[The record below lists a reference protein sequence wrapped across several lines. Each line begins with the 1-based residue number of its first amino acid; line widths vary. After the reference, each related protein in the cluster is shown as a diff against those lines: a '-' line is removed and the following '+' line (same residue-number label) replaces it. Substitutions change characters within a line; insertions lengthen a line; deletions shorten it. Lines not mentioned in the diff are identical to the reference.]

1 MQIAFQ
7 RVYFHY
13 RGPFTGNQ
21 KALEDINLNISDN
34 EFIALVG
41 PTGSGKTTL
50 IQHLT
55 GLLIP
60 TSGKVLIDHQDLADK
75 KMNLTAIRRKISLVF
90 QFPEAQL
97 FEETVFA
104 DVAFGPK
111 NLGLTPEQI
120 ETAVNTALQ
129 QVNLNPIQFGP
140 RSPFNLSEGEKRR
153 VAIAGVLAMNPT
165 VLALDEPTAGLDP
178 SGVHIIEK
186 ILCQLHQS
194 GKTII
199 LITHNMDLVARIAH
213 RVIALKKGKIIWDG
227 NKNAFFSD
235 LGLLA
240 NAGLDLPRIAK
251 ILDRYRSKGLDLDR
265 NIYALEELQR
275 FIATQR
281 K

>member
-1 MQIAFQ
+1 MQIEFQ
-7 RVYFHY
+7 QVHFHY
-13 RGPFTGNQ
+13 RGPFSGNH
-21 KALEDINLNISDN
+21 KELDDINLTISDI

-50 IQHLT
+50 IQQLS
-55 GLLIP
+55 GLLMP
-60 TSGKVLIDHQDLADK
+60 TSGKVFIDHQNLAGK
-75 KMNLTAIRRKISLVF
+75 KINLTAIRRKISLVF

-111 NLGLTPEQI
+111 NLGLTPAQI
-120 ETAVNTALQ
+120 EAAVNSALQ
-129 QVNLNPIQFGP
+129 QVNLNPNQFGP

-194 GKTII
+194 GKPII

-227 NKNAFFSD
+227 DKNAFFSD
-235 LGLLA
+235 LEILES
-240 NAGLDLPRIAK
+240 AGLDLPRIAK
-251 ILDRYRSKGLDLDR
+251 ILDRYRSKGLDLGR
-265 NIYALEELQR
+265 NIYSLEELR
-275 FIATQR
+275 HFISAKR